1 MSSVLSVA
9 SSPGFLERLRNAGV
23 EPGDSP
29 DLALNKQLLFFAT
42 GLVSITSMLGVAI
55 YWVLGPRFSVTLPYL
70 FQLTLAG
77 NLLLYI
83 YSRNFDFFRFSQLT
97 LFLFAPFA
105 MQWGIGNFI
114 TGSGI
119 ILWGLLAPFGA
130 ILCYGVRESIVW
142 FLAWVLF
149 TALTG
154 AFDFLLADAYA
165 TQKLAIPLRTSM
177 VFFALNFIAVATI
190 IYVLL
195 RYSIQEKRKIQ
206 ERLEEAHRQ
215 LLEAQY
221 RSEKLLLNIL
231 PAPVAERLKQGEKI
245 IADGFPEATVMF
257 ADLVDFTLI
266 ASHMSPEQVFGM
278 LNEIFSAF
286 DDLCARFGLEKIKTI
301 GDAYMAAG
309 GLDRAASDQ
318 ASACADFA
326 LAMQALLRHDHRF
339 DSGHLALRIGISTG
353 PVVAGVVG
361 KHKFIYDV
369 WGDKVNLA
377 SRLTDEALPG
387 SIYCDAATY
396 EHLAGRYEFAAARR
410 LHLKGLGEVA
420 VYPLMGRKT
429 SST

>member
-1 MSSVLSVA
+1 M
-9 SSPGFLERLRNAGV
+9 
-23 EPGDSP
+23 
-29 DLALNKQLLFFAT
+29 
-42 GLVSITSMLGVAI
+42 
-55 YWVLGPRFSVTLPYL
+55 
-70 FQLTLAG
+70 
-77 NLLLYI
+77 
-83 YSRNFDFFRFSQLT
+83 
-97 LFLFAPFA
+97 
-105 MQWGIGNFI
+105 
-114 TGSGI
+114 
-119 ILWGLLAPFGA
+119 
-130 ILCYGVRESIVW
+130 
-142 FLAWVLF
+142 
-149 TALTG
+149 
-154 AFDFLLADAYA
+154 
-165 TQKLAIPLRTSM
+165 
-177 VFFALNFIAVATI
+177 
-190 IYVLL
+190 
-195 RYSIQEKRKIQ
+195 
-206 ERLEEAHRQ
+206 
-215 LLEAQY
+215 EAQY

-339 DSGHLALRIGISTG
+339 DSGHLTLRIGVSTG

-429 SST
+429 SSA

>member
-1 MSSVLSVA
+1 MSSVLTVA

-29 DLALNKQLLFFAT
+29 ELALNKQLLFFAT
-42 GLVSITSMLGVAI
+42 GLVSITSMLWVAI
-55 YWVLGPRFSVTLPYL
+55 YWALGPQFSVTLPYL

-77 NLLLYI
+77 NLVLYI
-83 YSRNFDFFRFSQLT
+83 YSRNFEFFRFTQLT

-142 FLAWVLF
+142 FLAWILF

-154 AFDFLLADAYA
+154 VVDFLLVDGYA
-165 TQKLAIPLRTSM
+165 PQKLVIPLRTSM
-177 VFFALNFIAVATI
+177 VFFALNFIAVASI

-195 RYSIQEKRKIQ
+195 RYSIEEKRKIQ

-231 PAPVAERLKQGEKI
+231 PAPIAERLKQGEKI
-245 IADGFPEATVMF
+245 IADRFPDATVIF

-266 ASHMSPEQVFGM
+266 ASHMSPDQVFGM

-309 GLDRAASDQ
+309 GLIQSANDPAG
-318 ASACADFA
+318 ACADFA
-326 LAMQALLRHDHRF
+326 LAMQALLRHDHRI
-339 DSGHLALRIGISTG
+339 DGGHMALRIGISSGT
-353 PVVAGVVG
+353 VVAGVVG
-361 KHKFIYDV
+361 KHKFIYDI

-396 EHLAGRYEFAAARR
+396 EHLAARYDFAAAQR

-420 VYPLMGRKT
+420 VYPLIGRKT
-429 SST
+429 SS